1 MRVCFLLLSEL
12 SCPVNLNLASRVRA
26 GNVLGRGHAALGEH
40 RLSAA
45 AFDDG
50 LALAKAGEHL
60 LSECMCVSGRVL
72 AGRAAGGSGAGEH
85 WWSEEAGHERLAE
98 VLGRMQV
105 NSDLAARLSTG
116 VAAA

>member
-1 MRVCFLLLSEL
+1 MCLIVKSLPSPPHPLPLPVVQPCELHQMR
-12 SCPVNLNLASRVRA
+12 R
-26 GNVLGRGHAALGEH
+26 

-72 AGRAAGGSGAGEH
+72 AGRAAGGSGGGGQ
-85 WWSEEAGHERLAE
+85 WWSEEAGHARLAE
-98 VLGRMQV
+98 VLGRMRV